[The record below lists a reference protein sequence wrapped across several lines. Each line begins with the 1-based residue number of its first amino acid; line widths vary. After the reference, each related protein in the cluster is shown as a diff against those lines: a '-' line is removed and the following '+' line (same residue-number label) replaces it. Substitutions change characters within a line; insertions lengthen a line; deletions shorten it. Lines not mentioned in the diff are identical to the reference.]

1 MAISASLHSMS
12 TYGDKGS
19 PWRNPRHCGTKA
31 DRIGNIREKSFQAV
45 LNSTLSQWHAQFEA
59 LLIRYDLMGYIVGTL
74 TCPAIRSSFFDVDWV
89 AANHCVCQDK
99 LLLHTILAS
108 LHAGKVLANEIAFID
123 SPISVDY
130 LTLYNLNGLGS
141 KFRKVIAP
149 IRFRESALTFEEL
162 HDMLVGHENYM
173 RSLDSTAHTL
183 VATTNSTQSKS
194 FGSSRIPSNKN
205 GDATRRGSYDHGKPR
220 GNYRR
225 SSVKP

>member
-1 MAISASLHSMS
+1 IDRIRNQTLSISRLSISSSFQEPIVGSSGPDGVREAVDIGHGFIMAISASLHSMS

-19 PWRNPRHCGTKA
+19 PWRNPR
-31 DRIGNIREKSFQAV
+31 
-45 LNSTLSQWHAQFEA
+45 
-59 LLIRYDLMGYIVGTL
+59 
-74 TCPAIRSSFFDVDWV
+74 
-89 AANHCVCQDK
+89 
-99 LLLHTILAS
+99 

-141 KFRKVIAP
+141 KFRKVFAP

-183 VATTNSTQSKS
+183 VATTNSTQFKY

-205 GDATRRGSYDHGKPR
+205 GDATRRGSYDHGKPW